1 MNLEKRSQIIT
12 IILSIIATIISIY
25 NLFSYK
31 EDKKRNFGQSEIE
44 VRNMI
49 NSSQM
54 HFEEII
60 YNKLGKKLTNDEEEE
75 YQLLIKSSKERVKNV
90 YEEACM
96 KYLDGKVDKVRFK
109 KTYNREIRQLVE
121 ENQEDYKE
129 VKNIYEATLKVYKEW
144 NNKEN

>member
-12 IILSIIATIISIY
+12 IILSIIATMISIY

-60 YNKLGKKLTNDEEEE
+60 YNKLGKKLTNEEEEE

>member
-25 NLFSYK
+25 NLFSNK

>member
-12 IILSIIATIISIY
+12 IILSIIATMISIY

-60 YNKLGKKLTNDEEEE
+60 YNKLGKKLTNEEEEE

-121 ENQEDYKE
+121 ENQEDYKD
-129 VKNIYEATLKVYKEW
+129 VKNIYDATLKVYKEW

>member
-1 MNLEKRSQIIT
+1 
-12 IILSIIATIISIY
+12 
-25 NLFSYK
+25 
-31 EDKKRNFGQSEIE
+31 
-44 VRNMI
+44 
-49 NSSQM
+49 
-54 HFEEII
+54 
-60 YNKLGKKLTNDEEEE
+60 
-75 YQLLIKSSKERVKNV
+75 
-90 YEEACM
+90 M